1 MKEEEAFRQEYIQY
15 ISHLNNVKES
25 LANLKGG
32 KNRQFT
38 EIQRSFIQTLEDEI
52 RVSTTEMEN
61 TLNGT
66 VWDKLTIAFFGETNA
81 GKSTIIETFRIL
93 HDKTRKKNNDGKIVG
108 DGRSDFTQSYEE
120 YNLEIEG
127 HPFTLIDVPGIEGNE
142 KVYADDIKK
151 ALRRAH
157 IVFYVHGHNIKPNP
171 ATAEK
176 IKNYLGDWVNVY
188 TLYNVKGS
196 ISNYDEEEER
206 TELYTNKV
214 IECEKLIVSTF
225 QDVLG
230 DVYKGN
236 ITLQALLAMCAYAKF
251 APEKAYLTTN
261 QQKLLSFFGTP
272 EQLLKFSEFY
282 RVQELVCSKSD
293 NYLDEIVRAN
303 NQKMYS
309 MAKRASIH
317 LQNTADSLSEK
328 TVNFENTL
336 KTFKRDITESFSSCK
351 INIKKKTRAEV
362 DTRMFSLRRRIDN
375 IIDDS
380 IKDKKERAE
389 KASLDEMKI
398 LSNNIECI
406 VTNEINNLREKI
418 KQKKRRLDAEYGK
431 IIIIPSQHVKGVSH
445 MSFDR
450 AMSKLDINIGDC
462 VDCISSILSGGY
474 VGSYFTIIAS
484 GIATAIG
491 AIAGLG
497 LYGLRKYI
505 FGDGG
510 KSEAKEETRKSIS
523 DATKKL
529 YAEVNQITNK
539 IGKDLDY
546 QKNDINKT
554 INHELNDLREI
565 GETIAEA
572 KSRIISFADNKK
584 NKSL

>member
-1 MKEEEAFRQEYIQY
+1 MQEEKAIRYEYQQY
-15 ISHLNNVKES
+15 ISYLNNVKES
-25 LANLKGG
+25 LENLKGG
-32 KNRQFT
+32 RNSQFT
-38 EIQRSFIQTLEDEI
+38 EIQRGFIQTLEEEI
-52 RVSTTEMEN
+52 QVSTTEMEK

-66 VWDKLTIAFFGETNA
+66 VWDKLTIAFLGETNA

-93 HDKTRKKNNDGKIVG
+93 YDKDREQNTDGKIVG

-127 HPFTLIDVPGIEGNE
+127 RPFILIDVPGIEGNE

-157 IVFYVHGHNIKPNP
+157 IVFYVHGHNIKPNI

-176 IKNYLGDWVNVY
+176 IKAYLGDWVNVY
-188 TLYNVKGS
+188 TLYNVRGS
-196 ISNYDEEEER
+196 VSNYDEEEER
-206 TELYTNKV
+206 TELYTNTV
-214 IECEKLIVSTF
+214 IDSEKLIVSTF
-225 QDVLG
+225 KDVLG
-230 DVYKGN
+230 DFYKGN

-251 APEKAYLTTN
+251 APERVDLARN
-261 QQKLLSFFGTP
+261 QQKLLNFFGAP

-282 RVQELVCSKSD
+282 RVQELVCSKSA
-293 NYLDEIVRAN
+293 NYLDEIVGAN

-309 MAKRASIH
+309 MTKRAAIH
-317 LQNTADSLSEK
+317 LQNTVDSLSEK

-406 VTNEINNLREKI
+406 VANEINNLREKI

-431 IIIIPSQHVKGVSH
+431 ITIIPLQQVKGVSH

-462 VDCISSILSGGY
+462 VDCISSIIAGAS
-474 VGSYFTIIAS
+474 VGSHFTIIAP

-491 AIAGLG
+491 SIAGLG
-497 LYGLRKYI
+497 LYSLRKYI

-529 YAEVNQITNK
+529 YAEVNKITNK
-539 IGKDLDY
+539 IGIDLDS
-546 QKNDINKT
+546 KKCDINKT

-565 GETIAEA
+565 GEIISEA
-572 KSRIISFADNKK
+572 KTSILSFANNIKY
-584 NKSL
+584 